1 MRQSVVP
8 GFVVR
13 CGVAAAMVALL
24 PVPAQAQLRP
34 SASKY
39 AGPQC
44 FATVI
49 PDVVDSLGRVTAG
62 REPSMQIFAAGD
74 VVFIEP
80 GGTGVKVGET
90 YLLYRIDGDVRH
102 PETDVVLGRA
112 VNLLGRIEVIQV
124 DAGRAL
130 GRIGQTCV
138 EIEPGD
144 HLHALLEDRVEG
156 EIDFPAVESD
166 FLLTEL
172 DTDATVVHGYSES
185 LSKPD
190 GQERESLGNW
200 ETYAA
205 GDVVTIDQGAVDGW
219 EAGMRTLLYS
229 SKPEVA
235 GSDDRLKIEPIVQAQ
250 GIVIYAL
257 ERTAVVM
264 ITDGSGAV
272 RRGSRARR
280 MNE

>member
-1 MRQSVVP
+1 MSS
-8 GFVVR
+8 FVLR
-13 CGVAAAMVALL
+13 CAIVAAVVGLL
-24 PVPAQAQLRP
+24 PVSAQAQLRP
-34 SASKY
+34 NASKY

-49 PDVVDSLGRVTAG
+49 PDVVDSLGRITAG
-62 REPSMQIFAAGD
+62 REPSQQIFSTGD
-74 VVFIEP
+74 AVFIEP
-80 GGTGVKVGET
+80 GGDGVKVGET

-102 PETDVVLGRA
+102 PETDAVFGRA
-112 VNLLGRIEVIQV
+112 VNLLGRVEVIQV
-124 DAGRAL
+124 EDGRAL
-130 GRIGQTCV
+130 GRIGQICV

-156 EIDFPAVESD
+156 EIDFPAVEDD

-172 DTDATVVHGYSES
+172 ETDATVVHGYSES
-185 LSKPD
+185 LSQSGGPD
-190 GQERESLGNW
+190 RESLGNW

-205 GDVVTIDQGAVDGW
+205 GDVVTIDQGTVDGW
-219 EAGMRTLLYS
+219 VAGMRTLLYS
-229 SKPEVA
+229 SKPEA
-235 GSDDRLKIEPIVQAQ
+235 AAPDDRLKVEPVVLGQ

-257 ERTAVVM
+257 DQTAVVM
-264 ITDGSGAV
+264 ITDGGRAV

>member
-1 MRQSVVP
+1 MS
-8 GFVVR
+8 GLIFR
-13 CGVAAAMVALL
+13 CSIGAAVFAVL
-24 PVPAQAQLRP
+24 PVPAQAQMRP
-34 SASKY
+34 NPNKY

-49 PDVVDSLGRVTAG
+49 PEVVESRGRITAG
-62 REPSMQIFAAGD
+62 REPSMQIFSSGD

-80 GGTGVKVGET
+80 GGEGLRVGET

-102 PETDVVLGRA
+102 PETGVFFGRA
-112 VNLLGRIEVIQV
+112 VNLLGRIDVIQV
-124 DAGRAL
+124 DQGRAL
-130 GRIGQTCV
+130 GRIGETCV

-144 HLHALLEDRVEG
+144 HLHPLLEDRVEG
-156 EIDFPAVESD
+156 VIDFPVIAPD

-185 LSKPD
+185 LSQAA
-190 GQERESLGNW
+190 GHERESLGNW

-205 GDVVTIDQGAVDGW
+205 GDVVTIDQGTVDGW
-219 EAGMRTLLYS
+219 QAGTRVLLYS
-229 SKPEVA
+229 SKPEA
-235 GSDDRLKIEPIVQAQ
+235 AAPDDRRKTEPVVQGQ

-264 ITDGSGAV
+264 ITDGNGTV
-272 RRGSRARR
+272 RRGTRARR

>member
-1 MRQSVVP
+1 MRQSEISA
-8 GFVVR
+8 FILR
-13 CGVAAAMVALL
+13 CGIAAAVVALV
-24 PVPAQAQLRP
+24 PAPAQAQLRP
-34 SASKY
+34 NASKY

-44 FATVI
+44 FATAI
-49 PDVVDSLGRVTAG
+49 PNVVDSLGRITAG
-62 REPSMQIFAAGD
+62 REPSMQIFSAGD

-80 GGTGVKVGET
+80 GGDGVQVGQT

-102 PETDVVLGRA
+102 PETDALFGRA

-124 DAGRAL
+124 EDGRAL
-130 GRIGQTCV
+130 GRIGQTCG

-144 HLHALLEDRVEG
+144 HLHPLLEDRVEG
-156 EIDFPAVESD
+156 EIDFPAIEPD

-185 LSKPD
+185 LSRSD
-190 GQERESLGNW
+190 GQDRETLGNW

-205 GDVVTIDQGAVDGW
+205 GDVVTIDQGTVDGW

-229 SKPEVA
+229 SKPEA
-235 GSDDRLKIEPIVQAQ
+235 ASPDDRLKVEPLVQGQ

-257 ERTAVVM
+257 EQTAVVM
-264 ITDGSGAV
+264 ITDGGGTV